1 MNPTPNQPCSI
12 INRAPSNPLF
22 PIGRLLA
29 TPGAIDLLAERG
41 LSPFEFVSRHRQ
53 GDWGNLDDEDVQA
66 NRAAL
71 IHGNRLLSS
80 YQLDTNTRLWIIT
93 EADRSATTLL
103 LPSEY

>member
-1 MNPTPNQPCSI
+1 MNPTTNQPCSV
-12 INRAPSNPLF
+12 INGVPSNQLF

-41 LSPFEFVSRHRQ
+41 LSTFEFVSRHRQ
-53 GDWGNLDDEDVQA
+53 GDWGDLDDEDVQA

-71 IHGNRLLSS
+71 IHGSRLLSS
-80 YQLDTNTRLWIIT
+80 YQLDANTRLWIIT

>member
-1 MNPTPNQPCSI
+1 MHATPNQPGSI
-12 INRAPSNPLF
+12 VNHAPEKPLF

-41 LSPFEFVSRHRQ
+41 LSPFEFVSRHWL
-53 GDWGNLDDEDVQA
+53 GDWGDLDAEDVQA

-71 IHGNRLLSS
+71 IHGSRLLSS
-80 YQLDTNTRLWIIT
+80 YRIDANTRLWIIT
-93 EADRSATTLL
+93 EADRTATTLL